1 MANILNTLN
10 LIQVK
15 GGVNIKQG
23 DSSSVLE
30 YELGYTNDDNM
41 MTDPMLDGKT
51 ATINLYNRLNN
62 TKWSK
67 TSVVKG
73 NRVSFTIDEA
83 LGLGVYMVD
92 IEVDGHIFPSDGE
105 SRIRVHEG
113 YQSYID
119 GRSAVVAVAT
129 AKNIAN
135 EAIRQA
141 VLENADK
148 IKGEKGDVGE
158 TGPKGDVGPIGPKG
172 DRGEPGLKGDKGEK
186 GESFTYDDFTKEQ
199 LDALKGDKAIVYSST
214 EPDDKAVIWIKNDNI
229 RNVYK
234 KLYSSNIYIVVGDLN
249 KFMESMRIES
259 SNELLRKY
267 NIMIRTFEDEND
279 PNADFNYLRT
289 GEREIPILKK
299 EFYQGMSGVLCK
311 ISDAD
316 LKTIVK
322 NITHWET
329 HFDGNDFGEFLSVD
343 FNLFREQLEM
353 LKKTGEEVYSTISV
367 YNYDNKKWEKI
378 IKDGAK
384 GEKGDTGPA
393 GKTGSPGPKG
403 DTGPVGPKCE
413 VVDSLDSDDGVKA
426 LSARQGKILNKKYDE
441 LFYDVDNGKDLIAKA
456 IVDKKGKANKDD
468 SFKDLANKIGEIK
481 TGWEPG
487 HKFSP
492 YELKAEYNYYSD
504 VMPTP
509 FIENIDDVISIPDT
523 NDFWFT
529 TKGGKLSLSTSSNEL
544 LSSNKHK
551 YLNLWEYKK
560 GECLGVV
567 SADNNGFISLY
578 GISIVLEELWSI
590 DTKIPSN
597 EKINIVFNGNMLV
610 VWVHLGSVE
619 IHNLINKKCER
630 CDGPVVLYSD
640 TNVVAFTEFELI
652 YVIRD
657 DKVTVYSAEVGPC
670 NQILYCDKDRI
681 EVYEHFQVFV
691 FDIINGVIQK
701 PRQRI
706 SFYGFAKGQLL
717 SYSCYSSGYRFTYEG
732 ISVLENYSGNV
743 TVAYEW
749 EYDRNS
755 EVKTINDTLFIS
767 HVEGDM
773 KIIEEI
779 DLFTKEKKINKEP
792 NYEKKIKSDLIN
804 NSRGWDNFLYFLINK
819 NLCIWVSTTKLTC
832 YALPKLPESGDD

>member
-67 TSVVKG
+67 ESVVKG

-105 SRIRVHEG
+105 SRIRIHEG
-113 YQSYID
+113 YQSYMD

-158 TGPKGDVGPIGPKG
+158 TGPKGEVGPIGP
-172 DRGEPGLKGDKGEK
+172 
-186 GESFTYDDFTKEQ
+186 
-199 LDALKGDKAIVYSST
+199 KGDKAIVYSSI
-214 EPDDKAVIWIKNDNI
+214 EPDDKGVIWIKNDNI

-234 KLYSSNIYIVVGDLN
+234 KFDDIRNVYITLGNLS
-249 KFMESMRIES
+249 KFVES
-259 SNELLRKY
+259 SHLELPYKFHTEY
-267 NIMIRTFEDEND
+267 NAIIYGFDDKDN
-279 PNADFNYLRT
+279 PKLDFNYLRT
-289 GEREIPILKK
+289 GEHEIPILEK
-299 EFYQGMSGVLCK
+299 EFYQGWSSLFCK
-311 ISDAD
+311 ISDED
-316 LKTIVK
+316 LKIIVK
-322 NITHWET
+322 NIQTWSDPFKE
-329 HFDGNDFGEFLSVD
+329 NNFGVFPLINS
-343 FNLFREQLEM
+343 FIYKEQLEI
-353 LKKTGEEVYSTISV
+353 LKKTGEEIYSTISV
-367 YNYDNKKWEKI
+367 YNCDNKKWERI

-492 YELKAEYNYYSD
+492 YELKAEYDYYSD
-504 VMPTP
+504 EIPTP
-509 FIENIDDVISIPDT
+509 IIENIDDVIAVPDT
-523 NDFWFT
+523 NGFYFI
-529 TKGGKLSLSTSSNEL
+529 TKEGKLSLSTSSNEL

-597 EKINIVFNGNMLV
+597 KKVDVILNGNMLIV
-610 VWVHLGSVE
+610 SVDREDIE
-619 IHNLINKKCER
+619 IHHLINKKCER
-630 CDGPVVLYSD
+630 YSQHGELYIG
-640 TNVVAFTEFELI
+640 VGIVAFTGTNLI
-652 YVIRD
+652 CVID
-657 DKVTVYSAEVGPC
+657 LDTVTVYSTEINPG
-670 NQILYCDKDRI
+670 NIILDYDKERI
-681 EVYEHFQVFV
+681 TTNLGFRLWV
-691 FDIINGVIQK
+691 FDIINGIIQK
-701 PRQRI
+701 PRP
-706 SFYGFAKGQLL
+706 GFDLYKWAKGQLL
-717 SYSCYSSGYRFTYEG
+717 SYSSYSSGSRFTFEG
-732 ISVLENYSGNV
+732 ISILLDNYSGNV
-743 TVAYEW
+743 TVAYKW

-755 EVKTINDTLFIS
+755 EVKTINDKLFIS

-773 KIIEEI
+773 KITEKI
-779 DLFTKEKKINKEP
+779 DLFTKEKEIIKEP
-792 NYEKKIKSDLIN
+792 NYEKIIKSLYEPY
-804 NSRGWDNFLYFLINK
+804 SGGWTDTLYLLINK
-819 NLCIWVSTTKLTC
+819 NLCTLSSGASLT
-832 YALPKLPESGDD
+832 YYVLPKLPESGDD